1 MASFFRRNKPTT
13 PDSSRTS
20 RYSLEELAAAFPTAP
35 SAATPASPVEAL
47 PPAQTGTVPAAT
59 PAPMPAPV
67 AADPPTPAAEHAA
80 PATPAEA
87 LARDIAA
94 RTGQAQSVAAV
105 PNAPPAPAAP
115 APSALQALPDPAPA
129 AAPIAPAPVVVVP
142 PVVAQPHGVPT
153 SPATAPAAPAAPAQ
167 SLLQSPPSTPAA
179 PVPTPVVATP
189 VAATPAVVPPVAA
202 PPAVVP
208 PAASAPP
215 AAAPAASA
223 TPVVTAPSIVSSPL
237 PATQDDSIVGQHD
250 ALPAA
255 PAGKPGWRERLRN
268 STFARSFGGL
278 FSRNPKLD
286 DDLLDEIETALITA
300 DVGIGATTA
309 LVEGLRKRMKSREFV
324 DAQAMF
330 KALRADLIA
339 LLQPVSKPLVIDR
352 SLKPFV
358 VLTVGVNGVG
368 KTTTIGKLAKRFKD
382 DGNSLMLAAGDTFRA
397 AAVAQLQAWGDRNGV
412 AVIAQGQNADAASV
426 AFDALQAAKARG
438 TDVLIADTAG
448 RLHTQTG
455 LMNELGKIRRVLGK
469 IDAAAPHEVL
479 MVIDGTTGQN
489 AISQLRQFHAAV
501 GVTGLVVTKLDGT
514 AKGGVVFALAREFNI
529 PIRFAGIGE
538 RPEDLRVFDPV
549 AFVDALLPDALGG

>member
-35 SAATPASPVEAL
+35 SAATPASPIEAL
-47 PPAQTGTVPAAT
+47 PPAQTGTAPAA
-59 PAPMPAPV
+59 APTPAPV
-67 AADPPTPAAEHAA
+67 AADPSTPAAEHAA

-105 PNAPPAPAAP
+105 PSTPPAPAAP

-129 AAPIAPAPVVVVP
+129 AAPVAPAPVVVVP
-142 PVVAQPHGVPT
+142 PVVAQPHGVPS
-153 SPATAPAAPAAPAQ
+153 SPATAPAEPATPAQ
-167 SLLQSPPSTPAA
+167 SPLQSPPSTPAA

-189 VAATPAVVPPVAA
+189 AAAA
-202 PPAVVP
+202 PAVVP
-208 PAASAPP
+208 PAAPAPP

-223 TPVVTAPSIVSSPL
+223 TLVVTAPSIVSSPL

-309 LVEGLRKRMKSREFV
+309 LVEGLRKRMKSREFA

-330 KALRADLIA
+330 KTLRADLIA

-352 SLKPFV
+352 SHKPFV